1 MIEFISE
8 VQESEFPDEWYDMV
22 DPSHFWIRWRFAA
35 ARRVVAHLGLP
46 RTEAL
51 RVLDV
56 GGGAGILRGQLEE
69 ATRWTVDLTD
79 VSRAALENAAPGRGR
94 TLYYDVRQESPA
106 LVGRYDLVCLFDVI
120 EHVERPR
127 ELLAASL
134 RHLRPG
140 GHLLV
145 NVPALQWLFSAYD
158 RVQGHRRRYDPAS
171 LVAEVAA
178 LPCDVVDV
186 RYWGMSLV
194 PLLALRRVVVG
205 ESPGPETLRRG
216 FAPPGAVTNGVL
228 RALMTTETAVMSR
241 PPLGTSVLLAAR
253 RRGEAE

>member
-35 ARRVVAHLGLP
+35 ARRMVEHVGLP
-46 RTEAL
+46 RTETL

-56 GGGAGILRGQLEE
+56 GGGPGTLRGQLEE

-79 VSRAALENAAPGRGR
+79 VNRAALESAAPGRGR
-94 TLYYDVRQESPA
+94 TLYYDVRQESPD
-106 LVGRYDLVCLFDVI
+106 LVGQYDLVFLFDVI

-158 RVQGHRRRYDPAS
+158 RVQGHRRRYDKAS
-171 LVAEVAA
+171 LVAEIEA
-178 LPCDVVDV
+178 LPCDVLDV

-194 PLLALRRVVVG
+194 PLLVLRRLVVG
-205 ESPGPETLRRG
+205 ESPGPGTLKRG
-216 FAPPGAVTNGVL
+216 FTPPGALANGLL
-228 RALMTTETAVMSR
+228 RALMTTETAVWWR
-241 PPLGTSVLLAAR
+241 PPLGTSALLAAR
-253 RRGEAE
+253 RREAAK